1 MRDPKRIQPILKLM
15 EELWTQNP
23 DLRLGQLLVNAIRPS
38 QPAPE
43 VFYAG
48 DDRLLDG
55 LRDLA
60 KNSRKQAG
68 DGRSA

>member
-1 MRDPKRIQPILKLM
+1 MRDPKRIQPILKLI
-15 EELWTQNP
+15 EELWTENP

-43 VFYAG
+43 VFYAE

-60 KNSRKQAG
+60 RNSRKQAG

>member
-1 MRDPKRIQPILKLM
+1 MRDPDRIQPILKLV

-38 QPAPE
+38 QPAPQIFHAE
-43 VFYAG
+43 
-48 DDRLLDG
+48 DDKLLDG

-60 KNSRKQAG
+60 KKSRKQAG
-68 DGRSA
+68 DDSSA